1 MNIDEWNIEVVKKD
15 TSAKVT
21 GTIPQKEIEVNFDGY
36 LQNAKKTVEI
46 SGFRVGKA
54 PNDKV
59 IEHLGGEL
67 QVISRVA
74 ESIIKQTYI
83 DILRKEKLDVI
94 GEPRVVFK
102 KMAKGIDIPFEIE
115 MIIIPNFDLPDYKAI
130 SRQQI
135 PEDPPKVE
143 QKEVD
148 DFVAQ
153 LKKDENTKKEDLEKH
168 AEEAIMKG
176 KTEMAKQR
184 RRVRIA
190 KAIVG
195 AVSLEVPEILIN
207 SKLEIMIS
215 RIKEDT
221 EKMGMQFA
229 DYLKKENTTEEELRE
244 KWKGE
249 AKERI
254 IMELIIEKIAMKE
267 NIKPDEKEIEK
278 HLEKVQK
285 HYKDAD
291 EKHLR
296 PYIEAV
302 LRNEKVF
309 NFLEELIPTTIK
321 VDKDA

>member
-1 MNIDEWNIEVVKKD
+1 MDTSEWNIEVVRKD
-15 TSAKVT
+15 TSAKVS
-21 GTIPQKEIEVNFDGY
+21 GTIPQKEIESNFDGF

-54 PNDKV
+54 PDDKV
-59 IEHLGGEL
+59 VEHFGGEM

-74 ESIIKQTYI
+74 ESIIKKTYI
-83 DILRKEKLDVI
+83 DILKKEKLDVI

-115 MIIIPNFDLPDYKAI
+115 MIIIPNFELPDYKAI

-143 QKEVD
+143 KKEIE
-148 DFVAQ
+148 DFVSQ
-153 LKKDENTKKEDLEKH
+153 LKKDDQTNEEDLRKH

-221 EKMGMQFA
+221 EKMGMTFE
-229 DYLKKENTTEEELRE
+229 DYLKKENITKEELRE

-254 IMELIIEKIAMKE
+254 IMELIIEKIARKE
-267 NIKPDEKEIEK
+267 NIKPDEKEIEE
-278 HLEKVQK
+278 HLAKVKK

-291 EKHLR
+291 EKQLR

-309 NFLEELIPTTIK
+309 NFLEELIPTTI
-321 VDKDA
+321 